1 MSAAPSLRLHV
12 PAETTAISLG
22 ADELAAALHARIDAG
37 ALGATLLRTGSR
49 GAFFLEPL
57 LEVDAGGGRIGIANA
72 TADDIDALFTTAAV
86 DGHHDGDALDRCLR
100 AVAAHPRYI
109 GPVDTHPWFSAQ
121 TRLTFARTGIIEP
134 LDLQAWRTLGGG
146 TGLERALAL
155 TQDAAID
162 EVRESGLRGRGG
174 AAFPAHVKWRTIAD
188 ADATERY
195 IVCNADEG
203 DSGTFADRLLMECDP
218 LQLLEGMAIAGC
230 VLGASRGFLYVR
242 SEYPRAIAVL
252 ERALDIARA
261 DGLLGTR
268 VRGSRRAFDI
278 ELRVGG
284 GAYICGEE
292 TALLESIEGRR
303 GTVRAKPPVP
313 AVSGLFGKPTL
324 VHNVLSLAA
333 LTTIFA
339 DGGANYAR
347 HGSGR
352 SRGTMPFQLGGALR
366 QGGLVELPFGTTLG
380 DLVER
385 FGGGAEPGRRL
396 VAVQVG
402 GPLGAYLPP
411 RAWDVALD
419 YEELVAR
426 GAMLGHAGV
435 VAFDERTDMGAQ
447 AEFALRFCAHESCG
461 KCTPCRIGSTRGAE
475 LVAAMRT
482 RPAPGQRELLDDL
495 LETLELGSLCA
506 LGGLTPMPVRSI
518 LKHFPDALGPPVR

>member
-1 MSAAPSLRLHV
+1 MSRPTPLVIHV
-12 PAETTAISLG
+12 PEETTAIALG
-22 ADELAAALHARIDAG
+22 ADAVAAAIRSRIDAG
-37 ALGATLLRTGSR
+37 QLDATLVRTGSR

-57 LEVDAGGGRIGIANA
+57 LELDAGHGRIGIANA
-72 TADDIDALFTTAAV
+72 TVDDVAQLFAPDAAPPERHPRCLGHVDAL
-86 DGHHDGDALDRCLR
+86 
-100 AVAAHPRYI
+100 
-109 GPVDTHPWFSAQ
+109 PWFAGQ
-121 TRLTFARTGIIEP
+121 TRLTFARAGKVAP
-134 LDLQAWRTLGGG
+134 LDIAGWRSLGGG
-146 TGLERALAL
+146 AGLARALTLDA
-155 TQDAAID
+155 DAAID
-162 EVRESGLRGRGG
+162 EVRTSGLRGRGG
-174 AAFPAHVKWRTIAD
+174 AAFPAHVKWRTVAD
-188 ADATERY
+188 AAEPTRY

-218 LQLLEGMAIAGC
+218 FQLLEGMAIAGC
-230 VLGASRGFLYVR
+230 VLGATRGFLYVR

-252 ERALDIARA
+252 TRALEIARA
-261 DGLLGTR
+261 DGLLGPR
-268 VRGSRRAFDI
+268 VLGSERAFDI
-278 ELRVGG
+278 ELRVGA

-333 LTTIFA
+333 ITTILA
-339 DGGANYAR
+339 HGGAAYAS

-366 QGGLVELPFGTTLG
+366 QGGLVELPFGLPLRE
-380 DLVER
+380 LVSR
-385 FGGGAEPGRRL
+385 FGGGAEDGHRL
-396 VAVQVG
+396 VAAQVG

-411 RAWDVALD
+411 SAWDVALD
-419 YEELVAR
+419 YEAFAAR
-426 GAMLGHAGV
+426 GAMLGHGGI
-435 VAFDERTDMGAQ
+435 VAFDERVDMAAQ

-475 LVAAMRT
+475 LVAAMRMA
-482 RPAPGQRELLDDL
+482 PEPGQRELLDEL

-518 LKHFPDALGPPVR
+518 LNHFPDALAPPRR